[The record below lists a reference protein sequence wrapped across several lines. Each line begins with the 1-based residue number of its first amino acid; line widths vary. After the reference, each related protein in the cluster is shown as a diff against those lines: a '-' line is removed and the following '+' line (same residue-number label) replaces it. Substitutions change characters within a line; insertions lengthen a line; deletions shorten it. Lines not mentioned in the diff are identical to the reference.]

1 VTLYIFGDIFIM
13 YMIKLKQLLCEDPD
27 GITVNGIYYNMN
39 MASHTFLLYDDIIDK
54 KRYWIAY
61 VYPDYRKGGRAIL
74 CENEQLESILNG
86 DDNIE
91 VKTYIDGRLGDF
103 PSHARLALLLESTN
117 RISDSC
123 DTDIYENNCNGRLFL
138 NKYFSFWDG
147 NNSVVKN
154 KVKIVDFLRRIGVNT
169 NNVFIEDHTR
179 DKYDDNGDQIIVM
192 VPFNEFFGGVP
203 HQELNAFEKAKLELA
218 KKLHMEK
225 GKLDKAVLDVIRSN
239 PKDVETLYARLEDK
253 FGMPLL
259 QIKKIFKNVPLG
271 KLVVKELKEYINKL
285 NNV

>member
-1 VTLYIFGDIFIM
+1 M

-123 DTDIYENNCNGRLFL
+123 DLDVYENNCNGRLFL